1 MQGLIQGLDGCLA
14 TLYQEF
20 YSFIIFHQIA
30 SRLNLRRENF
40 QNFPVNL
47 PQTLQ
52 YIVKAYWVWFAHYAS

>member
-1 MQGLIQGLDGCLA
+1 MQGLIQGLDGWVA

-30 SRLNLRRENF
+30 SRFNLRRENF

-47 PQTLQ
+47 SQTLQ
-52 YIVKAYWVWFAHYAS
+52 CIVKAY